1 MPNSSPVKVGDRAP
15 AFTLSNQSG
24 APVNLAD
31 WLGNKPLVLFFYPK
45 DDTPGC
51 TAEACAFRD
60 SYEVFQEAGAEVIG
74 VSGDSSASHQQFAN
88 RHKLPY
94 TLLSDQGNQVRKLY
108 GVPATLFVLPGRVT
122 YIIDRQGV
130 VQHIF
135 DSQLEFQAHVQ
146 EALNALKRMQT
157 T

>member
-1 MPNSSPVKVGDRAP
+1 MRNS
-15 AFTLSNQSG
+15 
-24 APVNLAD
+24 
-31 WLGNKPLVLFFYPK
+31 
-45 DDTPGC
+45 
-51 TAEACAFRD
+51 
-60 SYEVFQEAGAEVIG
+60 
-74 VSGDSSASHQQFAN
+74 
-88 RHKLPY
+88 
-94 TLLSDQGNQVRKLY
+94 NQVRKLY

-146 EALNALKRMQT
+146 EALDALKRIQT